1 MSDRAMMYCPQCRNL
16 AKITNNTSLQAIEL
30 VRNPDAM
37 RCANGHVFPDYQ
49 ALMAMEPELIKLIP
63 KETLGPNDVKVEGLW
78 CNKDIWTQFAAKY
91 PAQLNATV
99 ESILRLY
106 LVGEPVIIDGV
117 QAAHLRKLGV
127 KNGSEMVAALEVA
140 KTLEAQL
147 QTAEEKISLMQSLF
161 QGAGVQAPV

>member
-1 MSDRAMMYCPQCRNL
+1 MSDRAMMYCPTCRNL
-16 AKITNNTSLQAIEL
+16 AKLTGNDSLNRIEL
-30 VRNPDAM
+30 VRDPDAF
-37 RCANGHVFPDYQ
+37 RCPNGHPFTSY
-49 ALMAMEPELIKLIP
+49 AELMAMEPELIKLIP
-63 KETLGPNDVKVEGLW
+63 KETPGPNDTKVEVW
-78 CNKDIWTQFAAKY
+78 VNKDIWTQFAAKY

-106 LVGEPVIIDGV
+106 LVGEPVIIDGG

-127 KNGSEMVAALEVA
+127 KTGAEMVAALEVA

-161 QGAGVQAPV
+161 QGAGVQVPV

>member
-1 MSDRAMMYCPQCRNL
+1 MSDRAMMYCPTCRNL
-16 AKITNNTSLQAIEL
+16 ANITSNASLKVVEL
-30 VRNPDAM
+30 VRDPDAF
-37 RCANGHVFPDYQ
+37 RCANGHVFKAY
-49 ALMAMEPELIKLIP
+49 AELMAMEPELIKLIP
-63 KETLGPNDVKVEGLW
+63 KETPGPNDTKVEVW
-78 CNKDIWTQFAAKY
+78 VNKDIWTQFAAKY

-106 LVGEPVIIDGV
+106 LVGEPVIIDGG

-161 QGAGVQAPV
+161 QGAGVQVPV

>member
-1 MSDRAMMYCPQCRNL
+1 MSDRAMMYCPTCRNL
-16 AKITNNTSLQAIEL
+16 ANITSNASLKVVEL
-30 VRNPDAM
+30 VRDPDAF
-37 RCANGHVFPDYQ
+37 RCANGHVFKAY
-49 ALMAMEPELIKLIP
+49 AELMAMEPELIKLI
-63 KETLGPNDVKVEGLW
+63 TKVEVW
-78 CNKDIWTQFAAKY
+78 VNKDIWTQFAAKY
-91 PAQLNATV
+91 PAQVNATV

-106 LVGEPVIIDGV
+106 LVGEPVIIDGG

>member
-1 MSDRAMMYCPQCRNL
+1 MSDRAMIYCPTCRNL
-16 AKITNNTSLQAIEL
+16 AKITSNPVLNAIEL
-30 VRNPDAM
+30 VRDPDAM

-63 KETLGPNDVKVEGLW
+63 KETPGPNDTKVEVW
-78 CNKDIWTQFAAKY
+78 VNKDIWTQFSAKY
-91 PAQLNATV
+91 PAQVNATV

-106 LVGEPVIIDGV
+106 LVGEPVIIDGG

-127 KNGSEMVAALEVA
+127 KTGAEMVAALEVA